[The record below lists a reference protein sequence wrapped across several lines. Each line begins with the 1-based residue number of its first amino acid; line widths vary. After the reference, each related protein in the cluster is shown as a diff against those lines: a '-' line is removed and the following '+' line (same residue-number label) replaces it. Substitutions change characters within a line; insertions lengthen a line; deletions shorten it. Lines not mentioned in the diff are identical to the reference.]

1 MMNDQARNLRARV
14 RGERLNRK
22 AAQTIA
28 VISGKGGVGK
38 SNIALNLSIMLSQHR
53 KKVLLFDLDI
63 GMGNI
68 DILVG
73 NQARYTIADYFL
85 NDIPFERIIQ
95 NGPEGLKYIAGGSGL
110 EGAISFDNDR
120 VNQLLDHIHTF
131 FYDYDYFIFDMGAG
145 ISEDL
150 VLFLSSVQ
158 DIIVVVTPEPTSIM
172 DAYSAMKILTINDA
186 HSNFHLLGNRMKNEK
201 ESNAVLMRLQ
211 KAVYQFLQKDS
222 NLIGFL
228 PEDSIISTA
237 VKRQIPFVL
246 LNPKSYAAKQI
257 NIITQ
262 VFLSTNLN
270 ESKIKNNTSFI
281 EKLKIVLFRK

>member
-14 RGERLNRK
+14 RGERFNRK

-85 NDIPFERIIQ
+85 NDIPFEQIIQ

-110 EGAISFDNDR
+110 EGAISLDNDR

-186 HSNFHLLGNRMKNEK
+186 HANFHLLGNRMKNEK

>member
-1 MMNDQARNLRARV
+1 
-14 RGERLNRK
+14 
-22 AAQTIA
+22 
-28 VISGKGGVGK
+28 
-38 SNIALNLSIMLSQHR
+38 
-53 KKVLLFDLDI
+53 
-63 GMGNI
+63 
-68 DILVG
+68 
-73 NQARYTIADYFL
+73 
-85 NDIPFERIIQ
+85 
-95 NGPEGLKYIAGGSGL
+95 
-110 EGAISFDNDR
+110 
-120 VNQLLDHIHTF
+120 
-131 FYDYDYFIFDMGAG
+131 
-145 ISEDL
+145 
-150 VLFLSSVQ
+150 
-158 DIIVVVTPEPTSIM
+158 
-172 DAYSAMKILTINDA
+172 
-186 HSNFHLLGNRMKNEK
+186 MKNEK

>member
-14 RGERLNRK
+14 RGERFNRK

-85 NDIPFERIIQ
+85 NDIPFEQIIQ

-172 DAYSAMKILTINDA
+172 DAYSAMKI
-186 HSNFHLLGNRMKNEK
+186 FHLLGNRMKNEK